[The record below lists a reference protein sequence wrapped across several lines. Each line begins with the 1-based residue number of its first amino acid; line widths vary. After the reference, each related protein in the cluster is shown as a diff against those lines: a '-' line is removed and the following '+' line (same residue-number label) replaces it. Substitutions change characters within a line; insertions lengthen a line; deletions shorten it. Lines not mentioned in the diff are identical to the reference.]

1 MKRWSDGGCAGFV
14 EQPVGNV
21 IEQPGR
27 SGFALNARPHRD
39 KPASPHPLETWEGEG
54 GQLAA
59 APGTARERDYAT
71 LGG

>member
-1 MKRWSDGGCAGFV
+1 MRTFVTALAVLAAGAM
-14 EQPVGNV
+14 GAW
-21 IEQPGR
+21 
-27 SGFALNARPHRD
+27 FALNARPHRD